1 MILSNNMKT
10 IPSLKGQRLN
20 SLSLILLAVTS
31 LMISSCVVP
40 YEQYTVQQEVQTS
53 SKGTTVTK
61 PVVINVQRSYY
72 TPNYR
77 YYTMP
82 YYNCAPHY
90 YRRNY
95 YRGWGCYQ
103 SRGGPR
109 EKVALER
116 AGSIERGR
124 SRLLIYR
131 GEPKG
136 LREPWLYKFFSARE
150 RFPYIEISLVSI

>member
-20 SLSLILLAVTS
+20 SLNLILLAVTS
-31 LMISSCVVP
+31 LSLTQCVVP
-40 YEQYTVQQEVQTS
+40 YEQYTVQQEVQS

-77 YYTMP
+77 YYTRP

-131 GEPKG
+131 GELK
-136 LREPWLYKFFSARE
+136 RYIQPWLLQIFQRARE
-150 RFPYIEISLVSI
+150 IPYIEISPVSI